1 MSFMVPIVCVCSHV
15 RLPPK
20 VYVSLSLEPN
30 SLSPSLFLS
39 HPTLSQALRLSLEGM
54 LAHTHELTYWR
65 SHAQGQG
72 GTRTGHLLRIAC
84 EELPWGDAASISR
97 SRCLDAIPP
106 KPSSL
111 VPASPEQASL
121 ALSLYFLVRV
131 RARNSPHM
139 RLRLHLLL
147 RVGRRTVPLVP
158 CTPHTHPSHADPLT
172 NSASGTVAV
181 SMPARKSSSSR
192 THSPDTLSLPDVL
205 PPALTLSLAQQ
216 VEWRELTSAVPVALA
231 VNAKRG
237 LARWLLTL
245 SLM

>member
-1 MSFMVPIVCVCSHV
+1 
-15 RLPPK
+15 
-20 VYVSLSLEPN
+20 
-30 SLSPSLFLS
+30 
-39 HPTLSQALRLSLEGM
+39 
-54 LAHTHELTYWR
+54 
-65 SHAQGQG
+65 
-72 GTRTGHLLRIAC
+72 
-84 EELPWGDAASISR
+84 
-97 SRCLDAIPP
+97 
-106 KPSSL
+106 
-111 VPASPEQASL
+111 
-121 ALSLYFLVRV
+121 
-131 RARNSPHM
+131 M